1 MTLTQRLSVED
12 YLALPE
18 CKPYLEYVGGE
29 ARAKAV
35 PAWEHF
41 ILTGRLLVPLVDYER
56 IHGGDSGAE
65 GRVEFDDDA
74 DRRFLLPDL
83 AYYAASRQPRGRR
96 AMTPPTLAIEIRSPD
111 ESMGSQREKC
121 HYYVTHGVDAAVLVD
136 PQNAALEV
144 FEGGRHLVFE
154 EPAVVTLESLP
165 GLEFRLAELFA
176 GLDD

>member
-1 MTLTQRLSVED
+1 MTTAQRLSVEE

-29 ARAKAV
+29 ARAKMA

-41 ILTGRLLVPLVDYER
+41 ILAGRLMVVLAEYAR
-56 IHGGDSGAE
+56 AHGGDSGAE
-65 GRVEFDDDA
+65 GRVEFEDDL

-96 AMTPPTLAIEIRSPD
+96 AMTAPTLAIEIRSTD
-111 ESMGSQREKC
+111 ESMASQREKC
-121 HYYVTHGVDAAVLVD
+121 HYYLAHGVDAALLVD
-136 PQNAALEV
+136 PGNRAAEV

-154 EPAVVTLESLP
+154 DPAVVTLDSLP
-165 GLEFRLAELFA
+165 GLEFRLGELFV
-176 GLDD
+176 GLD